1 MKALILSAGGLKGAY
16 DAGVAAALCR
26 QLGNKYFDA
35 IYMTSVG
42 AFAGTFYAANQ
53 PDTIENT
60 WRNYV
65 CGNQL
70 VNYFN
75 PLRDRDILDT
85 EYLIEIFKN
94 EKSFLNLDTIF
105 SSGVKLNY
113 VVTNLKTDLVEYLV
127 PTKENIF
134 DVLLAASAMPIAH
147 RPVKINGIEYTDGA
161 IINPLPIQKALDD
174 GHTEIV
180 VIYNKSSDYE
190 LSKAKKLR
198 LKLASLLA
206 PLPIRNKMDKM
217 EEIRKSLEK
226 KFDNE
231 NIMVIRPSFPIESS
245 ILNTNKG
252 VINKLFDLGLK
263 DGDEAAEKILSHML

>member
-1 MKALILSAGGLKGAY
+1 MKALVLSVGGLRGAY

-26 QLGNKYFDA
+26 KLGHKYFDA
-35 IYMTSVG
+35 IYMSSVG
-42 AFAGTFYAANQ
+42 SFAGTFLAANQ

-70 VNYFN
+70 VNYLN
-75 PLRDRDILDT
+75 PLRGRDIIDT

-94 EKSFLNLDTIF
+94 GKSFLDLETIF
-105 SSGVKLNY
+105 SSGIKLNY
-113 VVTNLKTDLVEYLV
+113 VVTNLKTDSVEYLV

-147 RPVKINGIEYTDGA
+147 RPVNLNGTEYTDGA

-174 GHTEIV
+174 GHKEIV

-198 LKLASLLA
+198 LKLASRLA
-206 PLPIRNKMDKM
+206 PLPVRKKMTKM
-217 EEIRKSLEK
+217 EEVRKSLEK

-231 NIMVIRPSFPIESS
+231 NVIVIRPSSPIKSS
-245 ILNTNKG
+245 ILNTNKR
-252 VINKLFDLGLK
+252 VINRLFNLGLK
-263 DGDEAAEKILSHML
+263 DGNEAAEKILLKH